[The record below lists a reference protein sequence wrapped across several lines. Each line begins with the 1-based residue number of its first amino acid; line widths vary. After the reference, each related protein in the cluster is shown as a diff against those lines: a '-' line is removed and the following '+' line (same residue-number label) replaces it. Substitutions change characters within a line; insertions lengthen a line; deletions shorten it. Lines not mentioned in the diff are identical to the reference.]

1 MSIKIKIQKSTKLFI
16 MRQSKLFESILREA
30 TYKQL
35 ISRIITNINDTVI
48 LPQNKDTSKATFS
61 QNLVA
66 LLKQALGYAANLG
79 NQVLTDDGTLSFFF
93 KKASNPV
100 NAALAAAASR
110 CKYTTSFIRFL
121 NVYGSKIS
129 TSFNINEINK
139 ILSEANESNDSVS
152 NIQAKQ
158 TGRKY

>member
-1 MSIKIKIQKSTKLFI
+1 
-16 MRQSKLFESILREA
+16 MRQSKLFESILRE
-30 TYKQL
+30 
-35 ISRIITNINDTVI
+35 
-48 LPQNKDTSKATFS
+48 ATFS

-93 KKASNPV
+93 KRASNPV